1 MAGIYV
7 LQGTARKGSRSRS
20 TLDTSPRPR
29 QHSSRRECFAPAP
42 AARPACT
49 AKPNKAGHSGRAGE
63 GGGNEVTGPFGPDRQ
78 RWTARYGR
86 AALHCTCRRPRGA
99 MGVGMHEL
107 TTPRGSS
114 TGPPASFPAPSI
126 SHRLIAVAGRL
137 LIPESFLPRPHGVA
151 YAPGGP
157 RRQNASCHVQ
167 FFLNP
172 GARR

>member
-1 MAGIYV
+1 MIGRDLRTPRNGAKGI
-7 LQGTARKGSRSRS
+7 TITINARHESSKKAAQQAQRMFCSCPSGQACVHRKAEQSRP
-20 TLDTSPRPR
+20 L
-29 QHSSRRECFAPAP
+29 
-42 AARPACT
+42 
-49 AKPNKAGHSGRAGE
+49 
-63 GGGNEVTGPFGPDRQ
+63 GGNEVTGPFGPDRQ

-86 AALHCTCRRPRGA
+86 AALHCTCMRPRGA